1 LRASSSYVR
10 TDRAIE
16 IEEEDFFCCWCQNQ
30 SCAFSLAAAA
40 VRTPPPQTP
49 PRRAN
54 DDSRRTNLAP
64 GTMGKKPSSKA
75 IAKTTKRLSASAR
88 VDAEIKELEGIIEE
102 TKPTVGENPL
112 AVAPRKSSDKESGM
126 SLVGQRKFAHLPI
139 SQATKGALRE
149 CRFKEMTAI
158 QRATLPHALCG
169 RDVLG
174 AAKTGSGKTLAYVI
188 PLVEAL
194 WRKKWGRQDGVGALI
209 ISPTRELAIQIF
221 QCLTKVGARH
231 TMSAGLLIGGKDVQE
246 EANRVNKMNILV
258 CTPGRLLQHMDETPL
273 FDCVS
278 LQVLVLDEADR
289 MLDLGFSKTLNAIL
303 ANLPKERQT
312 LLFSA
317 TQTKSVKDL
326 ARLGLKDP
334 EYLSV
339 HAESVHS
346 TPPKLQQMVTTCA
359 LEKKIEVL
367 WSFIRTHLTAKTL
380 VFFSSCKQVKFVYEI
395 FKRMRPGVPLQCI
408 HGRLKQARRQGVF
421 YQFCNAKEIVLFATD
436 VASRGLDFPAVDWVV
451 QADCPEDVPTYIHR
465 VGRTARYT
473 AAGKGLLMLTP
484 GESHFMK
491 ELEEA
496 KVPLKPIKIN
506 PKKQSSRI
514 QSSMQGL
521 LSKDSD
527 LKYLSQR
534 AVVCYLRSVY
544 LQKNKKVFDI
554 KSIDIDAFSFSMGLP
569 NAPRLR
575 FMQTGQGA
583 AASDSDEEEDAPGAS
598 DEEEASDEDGASDDE
613 DDEDDDDEDDSEDA
627 SESEEEEPTK
637 PKDGIIQRKGGGRF
651 GLVVEQGDDDDDD
664 FMNVKRVDHRLG
676 DDSDSEED
684 EKKYDA
690 DEKAAEI
697 ARKRALKG
705 KLKIKE
711 SGHGANKRVV
721 FDEEGT
727 SMAPLQALGVK
738 SGVEDV
744 SVPGESLRAA
754 MKARYAE
761 VAAERK
767 EADRADKGREKAR
780 LREGRLR
787 KKQKLRNDADEEDG
801 EVEVTLGGASDSDDF
816 PSDSEMED
824 APVPRKRDVIDPAVA
839 GMAPVAD
846 EKLESLEERALR
858 LLEG

>member
-1 LRASSSYVR
+1 MK
-10 TDRAIE
+10 E
-16 IEEEDFFCCWCQNQ
+16 
-30 SCAFSLAAAA
+30 
-40 VRTPPPQTP
+40 
-49 PRRAN
+49 
-54 DDSRRTNLAP
+54 SR
-64 GTMGKKPSSKA
+64 KKKKA
-75 IAKTTKRLSASAR
+75 HVKTTKRLSASAR
-88 VDAEIKELEGIIEE
+88 IDAEIAELEGIIAE
-102 TKPTVGENPL
+102 TKPASGENPL
-112 AVAPRKSSDKESGM
+112 AVQPRKSSERDDAL
-126 SLVGQRKFAHLPI
+126 SLTGVRKFAHLPI
-139 SQATKGALRE
+139 SQATKAALRE
-149 CRFKEMTAI
+149 CKFKEMTAI

-188 PLVEAL
+188 PLIEAL
-194 WRKKWGRQDGVGALI
+194 WRKKWGRQDGVGALV

-221 QCLTKVGARH
+221 QCLTKVGARQS
-231 TMSAGLLIGGKDVQE
+231 MSAGLLIGGKDVQE

-289 MLDLGFSKTLNAIL
+289 MLDLGFSKTLNAIIE
-303 ANLPKERQT
+303 NLPRERQT

-317 TQTKSVKDL
+317 TQTKRVKDL

-359 LEKKIEVL
+359 LETKLQVL
-367 WSFIRTHLTAKTL
+367 WSFIRTHLNAKTL

-421 YQFCNAKEIVLFATD
+421 YNFCNSKETVLFATD
-436 VASRGLDFPAVDWVV
+436 VASRGLDFPSVDWVV
-451 QADCPEDVPTYIHR
+451 QADCPEDVATYIHR

-484 GESHFMK
+484 GEAHFMK
-491 ELEEA
+491 ELEDA

-554 KSIDIDAFSFSMGLP
+554 KTIDIDSFSLSMGLP

-575 FMQTGQGA
+575 FLQQGA
-583 AASDSDEEEDAPGAS
+583 SAGGADSDSDEEEDAVEADGDAS
-598 DEEEASDEDGASDDE
+598 DDDEDDDE
-613 DDEDDDDEDDSEDA
+613 DDEDEDDEGDDESDESD
-627 SESEEEEPTK
+627 EGDSEEEEGVPAR
-637 PKDGIIQRKGGGRF
+637 PKEGVIQRKGGGRF
-651 GLVVEQGDDDDDD
+651 GLVVEQGEDDDDD
-664 FMNVKRVDHRLG
+664 FMNVKRVDHKLA
-676 DDSDSEED
+676 DSDSED
-684 EKKYDA
+684 DKKYNA

-721 FDEEGT
+721 FDDEGT

-738 SGVEDV
+738 SGIDGVNA
-744 SVPGESLRAA
+744 PGESLRAA
-754 MKARYAE
+754 VKAHYAE
-761 VAAERK
+761 VAAKRK
-767 EADRADKGREKAR
+767 EADRVDKGREKAR
-780 LREGRLR
+780 LREGRMR
-787 KKQKLRNDADEEDG
+787 KKQKLRDVEG
-801 EVEVTLGGASDSDDF
+801 EGGGAEVILDGG
-816 PSDSEMED
+816 SDSESDLDLVSESELD
-824 APVPRKRDVIDPAVA
+824 EREVPRKRDVVDPAVA
-839 GMAPVAD
+839 GMRGDAE

>member
-1 LRASSSYVR
+1 MKDKR
-10 TDRAIE
+10 
-16 IEEEDFFCCWCQNQ
+16 
-30 SCAFSLAAAA
+30 
-40 VRTPPPQTP
+40 
-49 PRRAN
+49 
-54 DDSRRTNLAP
+54 
-64 GTMGKKPSSKA
+64 KKKA
-75 IAKTTKRLSASAR
+75 HVKTTKRLSASAR
-88 VDAEIKELEGIIEE
+88 IDAEIAELEGIIAE
-102 TKPTVGENPL
+102 TKPASGENPL
-112 AVAPRKSSDKESGM
+112 AVQPRKSSERDDAL
-126 SLVGQRKFAHLPI
+126 SLTGVRKFAHLPI
-139 SQATKGALRE
+139 SQATKAALRE
-149 CRFKEMTAI
+149 CKFKEMTAI

-188 PLVEAL
+188 PLIESL
-194 WRKKWGRQDGVGALI
+194 WRKKWGRQDGVGALV

-221 QCLTKVGARH
+221 QCLTKVGARQS
-231 TMSAGLLIGGKDVQE
+231 MSAGLLIGGKDVQE
-246 EANRVNKMNILV
+246 EANRVDKMNILV

-278 LQVLVLDEADR
+278 LQMLVLDEADR

-303 ANLPKERQT
+303 ENLPRERQT

-317 TQTKSVKDL
+317 TQTKRVKDL

-359 LEKKIEVL
+359 LETKIQVL
-367 WSFIRTHLTAKTL
+367 WSFIRTHLNAKTL

-421 YQFCNAKEIVLFATD
+421 YNFCNAKETVLFATD
-436 VASRGLDFPAVDWVV
+436 VASRGLDFPSVDWVV
-451 QADCPEDVPTYIHR
+451 QADCPEDVATYIHR

-484 GESHFMK
+484 GEAHFMK
-491 ELEEA
+491 ELEDA

-554 KSIDIDAFSFSMGLP
+554 KTIDIDAYSFSMGLP

-575 FMQTGQGA
+575 FLQQSASAGGD
-583 AASDSDEEEDAPGAS
+583 ASDSDEEDADGEADGEARAEEDESAS
-598 DEEEASDEDGASDDE
+598 ASDD
-613 DDEDDDDEDDSEDA
+613 DDDSDDDDGSDDDDEED
-627 SESEEEEPTK
+627 ENDKDEVSEEEEDVPAR
-637 PKDGIIQRKGGGRF
+637 PKEGVIQRKGGGRF
-651 GLVVEQGDDDDDD
+651 GLVVEQGEDDDDD
-664 FMNVKRVDHRLG
+664 FMNVKRVDHKLA
-676 DDSDSEED
+676 DSDSED
-684 EKKYDA
+684 DKKYNA

-738 SGVEDV
+738 SGIDDV
-744 SVPGESLRAA
+744 SAPGESLRAA
-754 MKARYAE
+754 VKAHYAE
-761 VAAERK
+761 VAAKRK
-767 EADRADKGREKAR
+767 EADRVDKGREKAR
-780 LREGRLR
+780 LREGRMR
-787 KKQKLRNDADEEDG
+787 KKQKLRDFDG
-801 EVEVTLGGASDSDDF
+801 EGGGAEVTLGGGSDSDSDLDLSESDF
-816 PSDSEMED
+816 DERE
-824 APVPRKRDVIDPAVA
+824 VPRKRDVVDPAVA
-839 GMAPVAD
+839 GMRGDAE

>member
-1 LRASSSYVR
+1 VPIALVVPSLLP
-10 TDRAIE
+10 TDRMSSFK
-16 IEEEDFFCCWCQNQ
+16 EEDF
-30 SCAFSLAAAA
+30 
-40 VRTPPPQTP
+40 
-49 PRRAN
+49 
-54 DDSRRTNLAP
+54 LAP
-64 GTMGKKPSSKA
+64 KSKRFFSERWRRRPFRSTAASDAASTPEPRSSPIAPRKMGKKPSSKA

-188 PLVEAL
+188 PLIEAL

-421 YQFCNAKEIVLFATD
+421 YQFCSAKEIVLFATD

-583 AASDSDEEEDAPGAS
+583 AASDSDEEADAPDAS
-598 DEEEASDEDGASDDE
+598 DEEETL
-613 DDEDDDDEDDSEDA
+613 DEDDDDDDGNDEDDSEDEL
-627 SESEEEEPTK
+627 ESEEEEPES
-637 PKDGIIQRKGGGRF
+637 PKEGIIQRKGGGRF

-664 FMNVKRVDHRLG
+664 FMNVKRIDHRLG
-676 DDSDSEED
+676 ESDSDED

-787 KKQKLRNDADEEDG
+787 KKQKLRNDADEGDA
-801 EVEVTLGGASDSDDF
+801 EVEVTLGGASDSDGF
-816 PSDSEMED
+816 PSDSEMDD

-839 GMAPVAD
+839 GMAPAAD

>member
-1 LRASSSYVR
+1 MK
-10 TDRAIE
+10 
-16 IEEEDFFCCWCQNQ
+16 Q
-30 SCAFSLAAAA
+30 S
-40 VRTPPPQTP
+40 R
-49 PRRAN
+49 
-54 DDSRRTNLAP
+54 
-64 GTMGKKPSSKA
+64 KKKKA
-75 IAKTTKRLSASAR
+75 HVKTTKRLSASAR
-88 VDAEIKELEGIIEE
+88 IDAEIAELEGIIAE
-102 TKPTVGENPL
+102 TKPASGENPL
-112 AVAPRKSSDKESGM
+112 AVQPRKSSERDDAL
-126 SLVGQRKFAHLPI
+126 SLTGVRKFVHLPI
-139 SQATKGALRE
+139 SQATKAALRE
-149 CRFKEMTAI
+149 CKFKEMTAI

-188 PLVEAL
+188 PLIESL
-194 WRKKWGRQDGVGALI
+194 WRKKWGRQDGVGALV

-221 QCLTKVGARH
+221 QCLTKVGARQS
-231 TMSAGLLIGGKDVQE
+231 MSAGLLIGGKDVQE

-289 MLDLGFSKTLNAIL
+289 MLDLGFSKTLNAIIE
-303 ANLPKERQT
+303 NLPRERQT

-317 TQTKSVKDL
+317 TQTKRVKDL

-359 LEKKIEVL
+359 LETKLQVL
-367 WSFIRTHLTAKTL
+367 WSFIRTHLNAKTL

-421 YQFCNAKEIVLFATD
+421 YNFCNAKETVLFATD
-436 VASRGLDFPAVDWVV
+436 VASRGLDFPSVDWVV
-451 QADCPEDVPTYIHR
+451 QADCPEDVATYIHR

-484 GESHFMK
+484 GEAHFMK
-491 ELEEA
+491 ELEDA

-554 KSIDIDAFSFSMGLP
+554 KTIDIDTFSLSMGLP

-575 FMQTGQGA
+575 FLQQGA
-583 AASDSDEEEDAPGAS
+583 SAGGADSDSDEEEDA
-598 DEEEASDEDGASDDE
+598 DD
-613 DDEDDDDEDDSEDA
+613 
-627 SESEEEEPTK
+627 SEEEEDVPAR
-637 PKDGIIQRKGGGRF
+637 PKEGVIQRKGGGRF
-651 GLVVEQGDDDDDD
+651 GLVVEQGEDDDDD
-664 FMNVKRVDHRLG
+664 FMNVKRVDHKLA
-676 DDSDSEED
+676 DSDSED
-684 EKKYDA
+684 DKKYDA

-721 FDEEGT
+721 FDDEGT

-738 SGVEDV
+738 SGIDGV
-744 SVPGESLRAA
+744 SAPGESLRAA
-754 MKARYAE
+754 VKAHYAE
-761 VAAERK
+761 VAAKRK
-767 EADRADKGREKAR
+767 EADRVDKGREKAR
-780 LREGRLR
+780 LREGRMR
-787 KKQKLRNDADEEDG
+787 KKQKLRDVEGEDG
-801 EVEVTLGGASDSDDF
+801 GAEVILDGG
-816 PSDSEMED
+816 SDSESDLDLVSESELD
-824 APVPRKRDVIDPAVA
+824 EREVPRKRDVVDPAVA
-839 GMAPVAD
+839 GMRGDAE

>member
-1 LRASSSYVR
+1 MK
-10 TDRAIE
+10 E
-16 IEEEDFFCCWCQNQ
+16 
-30 SCAFSLAAAA
+30 
-40 VRTPPPQTP
+40 
-49 PRRAN
+49 
-54 DDSRRTNLAP
+54 SR
-64 GTMGKKPSSKA
+64 KKKKA
-75 IAKTTKRLSASAR
+75 HVKTTKRLSASAR
-88 VDAEIKELEGIIEE
+88 IDAEIAELEGIIAE
-102 TKPTVGENPL
+102 TKPASGENPL
-112 AVAPRKSSDKESGM
+112 AVQPRKSSERDDAL
-126 SLVGQRKFAHLPI
+126 SLTGVRKFVHLPI
-139 SQATKGALRE
+139 SQATKSALRE
-149 CRFKEMTAI
+149 CKFKEMTAI

-188 PLVEAL
+188 PLIESL
-194 WRKKWGRQDGVGALI
+194 WRKKWGRQDGVGALV

-221 QCLTKVGARH
+221 QCLTKVGARQS
-231 TMSAGLLIGGKDVQE
+231 MSAGLLIGGKDVQE

-289 MLDLGFSKTLNAIL
+289 MLDLGFSKTLNAIIE
-303 ANLPKERQT
+303 NLPRERQT

-317 TQTKSVKDL
+317 TQTKRVKDL

-359 LEKKIEVL
+359 LETKLQVL
-367 WSFIRTHLTAKTL
+367 WSFIRTHLNAKTL

-421 YQFCNAKEIVLFATD
+421 YNFCNSKETVLFATD
-436 VASRGLDFPAVDWVV
+436 VASRGLDFPSVDWVV
-451 QADCPEDVPTYIHR
+451 QADCPEDVATYIHR

-484 GESHFMK
+484 GEAHFMK
-491 ELEEA
+491 ELEDA

-554 KSIDIDAFSFSMGLP
+554 KTIDIDTFSLSMGLP

-575 FMQTGQGA
+575 FLQQGA
-583 AASDSDEEEDAPGAS
+583 SAGGADSDSDEEEDA
-598 DEEEASDEDGASDDE
+598 DD
-613 DDEDDDDEDDSEDA
+613 
-627 SESEEEEPTK
+627 SEEEEDVPAR
-637 PKDGIIQRKGGGRF
+637 PKEGVIQRKGGGRF
-651 GLVVEQGDDDDDD
+651 GLVVEQGEDDDDD
-664 FMNVKRVDHRLG
+664 FMNVKRVDHKLA
-676 DDSDSEED
+676 DSDSED
-684 EKKYDA
+684 DKKYNA

-697 ARKRALKG
+697 ARKRALRG

-721 FDEEGT
+721 FDDEGT

-738 SGVEDV
+738 SGIDGV
-744 SVPGESLRAA
+744 SAPGESLRAA
-754 MKARYAE
+754 VKAHYAE
-761 VAAERK
+761 VAAKRK
-767 EADRADKGREKAR
+767 EADRVDKGREKAR
-780 LREGRLR
+780 LREGRMR
-787 KKQKLRNDADEEDG
+787 KKQKLRDVEGEDG
-801 EVEVTLGGASDSDDF
+801 GAEVILDGG
-816 PSDSEMED
+816 SDSESDLDLVSESELD
-824 APVPRKRDVIDPAVA
+824 EREVPRKRDVVDPAVA
-839 GMAPVAD
+839 GMRGDD

>member
-1 LRASSSYVR
+1 MAKDKN
-10 TDRAIE
+10 T
-16 IEEEDFFCCWCQNQ
+16 
-30 SCAFSLAAAA
+30 
-40 VRTPPPQTP
+40 
-49 PRRAN
+49 
-54 DDSRRTNLAP
+54 
-64 GTMGKKPSSKA
+64 KA
-75 IAKTTKRLSASAR
+75 RAKTTKRLSASAR
-88 VDAEIKELEGIIEE
+88 VDAEIAEIEAVIAD
-102 TKPTVGENPL
+102 TKPASGDNPL
-112 AVAPRKSSDKESGM
+112 AVAPRKSSDGDAGTSLMGM
-126 SLVGQRKFAHLPI
+126 RKFAHLPI
-139 SQATKGALRE
+139 SQATKAALRE
-149 CRFKEMTAI
+149 CKFKEMTAI

-174 AAKTGSGKTLAYVI
+174 AAKTGSGKTLAYVV
-188 PLVEAL
+188 PLIESL
-194 WRKKWGRQDGVGALI
+194 WRKKWGRQDGVGALV

-258 CTPGRLLQHMDETPL
+258 CTPGRLLQHMDETPM
-273 FDCVS
+273 FDCVT
-278 LQVLVLDEADR
+278 LQMLVLDEADR
-289 MLDLGFSKTLNAIL
+289 MLDLGFTKTLNAIID
-303 ANLPKERQT
+303 NLPKNRQT

-367 WSFIRTHLTAKTL
+367 WSFIKTHLNAKTL

-421 YQFCNAKEIVLFATD
+421 YNFCNAKETVLFATD
-436 VASRGLDFPAVDWVV
+436 VASRGLDFPSVDWVV
-451 QADCPEDVPTYIHR
+451 QADCPEDVATYIHR

-491 ELEEA
+491 ELEVA
-496 KVPLKPIKIN
+496 KVPLKPIKLN

-534 AVVCYLRSVY
+534 AVICYLRSVY

-554 KSIDIDAFSFSMGLP
+554 KSIDMDAYAFSMGLP

-575 FMQTGQGA
+575 FLQQGKSA
-583 AASDSDEEEDAPGAS
+583 GARDESDSDDDDEAEDDASDREED
-598 DEEEASDEDGASDDE
+598 EASDDAGD
-613 DDEDDDDEDDSEDA
+613 DDDDEDNDTDEST
-627 SESEEEEPTK
+627 SEETVPL
-637 PKDGIIQRKGGGRF
+637 PKEGVIQRKGGGRF
-651 GLVVEQGDDDDDD
+651 GLVVEKGEDDDDD
-664 FMNVKRVDHRLG
+664 FMNVKRTNHKLVG
-676 DDSDSEED
+676 SDSESD
-684 EKKYDA
+684 DAEKYNA
-690 DEKAAEI
+690 DKKAAEI
-697 ARKRALKG
+697 ARTRALKG

-721 FDEEGT
+721 FDEDGT

-738 SGVEDV
+738 SGIEEV
-744 SVPGESLRAA
+744 SAPGESLRAVV
-754 MKARYAE
+754 KARYAE

-767 EADRADKGREKAR
+767 DADRVDKGREKAR
-780 LREGRLR
+780 LREGRQR
-787 KKQKLRNDADEEDG
+787 KKQKLRNAEDEGGAD
-801 EVEVTLGGASDSDDF
+801 VTLGG
-816 PSDSEMED
+816 SDSEDSLGDFSESD
-824 APVPRKRDVIDPAVA
+824 DDRDVPRKKNVIDPAVA
-839 GMAPVAD
+839 GMMTAD

-858 LLEG
+858 LLES

>member
-1 LRASSSYVR
+1 MK
-10 TDRAIE
+10 E
-16 IEEEDFFCCWCQNQ
+16 
-30 SCAFSLAAAA
+30 
-40 VRTPPPQTP
+40 
-49 PRRAN
+49 
-54 DDSRRTNLAP
+54 SR
-64 GTMGKKPSSKA
+64 KKKKA
-75 IAKTTKRLSASAR
+75 HVKTTKRLSASAR
-88 VDAEIKELEGIIEE
+88 IDAEIAELEGIIAE
-102 TKPTVGENPL
+102 TKPASGENPL
-112 AVAPRKSSDKESGM
+112 AVQPRKSSERDDAL
-126 SLVGQRKFAHLPI
+126 SLTGVRKFAHLPI
-139 SQATKGALRE
+139 SQATKAALRE
-149 CRFKEMTAI
+149 CKFKEMTAI

-188 PLVEAL
+188 PLIESL
-194 WRKKWGRQDGVGALI
+194 WRKKWGRQDGVGALV

-221 QCLTKVGARH
+221 QCLTKVGARQS
-231 TMSAGLLIGGKDVQE
+231 MSAGLLIGGKDVQE

-289 MLDLGFSKTLNAIL
+289 MLDLGFSKTLNAIIE
-303 ANLPKERQT
+303 NLPRERQT

-317 TQTKSVKDL
+317 TQTKRVKDL

-359 LEKKIEVL
+359 LETKLQVL
-367 WSFIRTHLTAKTL
+367 WSFIRTHLNAKTL

-395 FKRMRPGVPLQCI
+395 FKRMRPGMPLQCI

-421 YQFCNAKEIVLFATD
+421 YNFCNAKETVLFATD
-436 VASRGLDFPAVDWVV
+436 VASRGLDFPSVDWVV
-451 QADCPEDVPTYIHR
+451 QADCPEDVATYIHR

-484 GESHFMK
+484 GEAHFMK
-491 ELEEA
+491 ELEDA

-554 KSIDIDAFSFSMGLP
+554 KTIDIDTFSLSMGLP

-575 FMQTGQGA
+575 FLQQGA
-583 AASDSDEEEDAPGAS
+583 SAGGADSDSDEEEDA
-598 DEEEASDEDGASDDE
+598 DD
-613 DDEDDDDEDDSEDA
+613 
-627 SESEEEEPTK
+627 SEEEEDVPAR
-637 PKDGIIQRKGGGRF
+637 PKEGVIQRKGGGRF
-651 GLVVEQGDDDDDD
+651 GLVVEQGEDDDDD
-664 FMNVKRVDHRLG
+664 FMNVKRVDHKLA
-676 DDSDSEED
+676 DSDSED
-684 EKKYDA
+684 DKKYNA

-697 ARKRALKG
+697 ARKRALRG

-721 FDEEGT
+721 FDDEGT

-738 SGVEDV
+738 SGIDGV
-744 SVPGESLRAA
+744 SAPGESLRAA
-754 MKARYAE
+754 VKAHYAE
-761 VAAERK
+761 VAAKRK
-767 EADRADKGREKAR
+767 EADRVDKGREKAR
-780 LREGRLR
+780 LREGRMR
-787 KKQKLRNDADEEDG
+787 KKQKLRDVEGEDG
-801 EVEVTLGGASDSDDF
+801 GAEVILDGG
-816 PSDSEMED
+816 SDSESDLDLVSESELD
-824 APVPRKRDVIDPAVA
+824 EREVSRKRDVVDPAVA
-839 GMAPVAD
+839 GMRGDAE

>member
-1 LRASSSYVR
+1 MA
-10 TDRAIE
+10 
-16 IEEEDFFCCWCQNQ
+16 
-30 SCAFSLAAAA
+30 
-40 VRTPPPQTP
+40 PP
-49 PRRAN
+49 
-54 DDSRRTNLAP
+54 
-64 GTMGKKPSSKA
+64 GKRNKDKRK
-75 IAKTTKRLSASAR
+75 AKTSKRLTASAR
-88 VDAEIKELEGIIEE
+88 VDLEITELEEIIEE
-102 TKPTVGENPL
+102 TKPKPGENPL
-112 AVAPRKSSDKESGM
+112 AVTPRKSSDGANEM
-126 SLVGQRKFAHLPI
+126 SLTGVRKFIHLPL
-139 SQATKGALRE
+139 SSSTKSALKE
-149 CRFKEMTAI
+149 CKFKEMTAI

-188 PLVEAL
+188 PLVELL
-194 WRKKWGRQDGVGALI
+194 WRKKWGRQDGVGGI
-209 ISPTRELAIQIF
+209 VISPTRELAIQIF
-221 QCLTKVGARH
+221 QCLTRVGARH
-231 TMSAGLLIGGKDVQE
+231 SMSAGLLIGGKDVSE

-273 FDCVS
+273 FDCVG
-278 LQVLVLDEADR
+278 LQMLVLDEADR
-289 MLDLGFSKTLNAIL
+289 MLDLGFAKTLNAIIE
-303 ANLPKERQT
+303 NLPKKRQT

-339 HAESVHS
+339 HAESVHA
-346 TPPKLQQMVTTCA
+346 TPPKLQQMYTTCA

-367 WSFIRTHLTAKTL
+367 WSFIRTHLNAKTL

-421 YQFCNAKEIVLFATD
+421 YNFCNSKETVLFATD

-451 QADCPEDVPTYIHR
+451 QADCPEDVSTYIHR

-484 GESHFMK
+484 GESHFVK
-491 ELEEA
+491 ELEQA

-527 LKYLSQR
+527 LKYLAQR
-534 AVVCYLRSVY
+534 AVVCYLRSVH
-544 LQKNKKVFDI
+544 LQKNKKVFDV
-554 KSIDIDAFSFSMGLP
+554 KSIDVDTYSFSMGLP

-575 FMQTGQGA
+575 FLQQGKTEGG
-583 AASDSDEEEDAPGAS
+583 EEGSSE
-598 DEEEASDEDGASDDE
+598 DDE
-613 DDEDDDDEDDSEDA
+613 DDEDDVNPAGRDEMEHDDDDESSDDDSDDDDESDDDDDEYSEEDEDDEDA
-627 SESEEEEPTK
+627 PVR
-637 PKDGIIQRKGGGRF
+637 PKEGVIQRRGGGRF

-664 FMNVKRVDHRLG
+664 FLNVKRADHALG
-676 DDSDSEED
+676 DSDSED

-690 DEKAAEI
+690 DSKAADI

-705 KLKIKE
+705 KLKIKDG
-711 SGHGANKRVV
+711 GHGANKRFV
-721 FDEEGT
+721 FDEDGT
-727 SMAPLQALGVK
+727 TMAPLAALGVK

-744 SVPGESLRAA
+744 SAPGENLRAA
-754 MKARYAE
+754 VKARYAE

-767 EADRADKGREKAR
+767 EADRVDKGREKAR
-780 LREGRLR
+780 LRESRQR
-787 KKQKLRNDADEEDG
+787 KKQKLKNAEDEG
-801 EVEVTLGGASDSDDF
+801 EGAVATLGGG
-816 PSDSEMED
+816 SESEYESESEE
-824 APVPRKRDVIDPAVA
+824 PREVPRKRNVIDPAVA
-839 GMAPVAD
+839 GMASTN
-846 EKLESLEERALR
+846 LESLEARALR
-858 LLEG
+858 LLES